1 MYQTGTGGA
10 VDAPR
15 RHMIVARANP
25 AEPSATPIR
34 PFRRQDVDAVA
45 TIFQKS
51 FRADG
56 DEAPAATLTDYLHE
70 LFFADGNDEESPSRV
85 YLATDGS
92 IVGFVGA
99 IPLPMSL
106 RGKPL
111 RALVPTAF
119 MVDRATEFPFAG
131 IGLLRSLLSG
141 PQDVTLSDTASML
154 VRQIWGRFGG
164 ISPDAYSLDWWRVL
178 RPASFAT
185 FLLTRNQSIPRPL
198 SRLMSF
204 GADRVL
210 ERVRRNRYRVEL
222 DKAAPRSETV
232 SEDEFTEHFQAL
244 TQRFALRPDWE
255 GDALTWR
262 LSHAARRNS
271 HGPFIRRVVFGRGNR
286 PIGAYLFNARS
297 GGVAHVLDLVAA
309 PSAHAAVLNDLLVQ
323 AQSLGA
329 IAVRGRSQPEFTEAL
344 VQNNSFFTRRLSTLV
359 NARDPDVLA
368 AVQSGNAMITGLAGD
383 TWTRLFDDD
392 FS

>member
-15 RHMIVARANP
+15 RHMIVARTNS
-25 AEPSATPIR
+25 AEPAAAPIR
-34 PFRRQDVDAVA
+34 PFLQRDVAEVA
-45 TIFQKS
+45 TMFQKS

-56 DEAPAATLTDYLHE
+56 GESPAPTLTDYLHE
-70 LFFADGNDEESPSRV
+70 LFFADGDGEESPSRV
-85 YLATDGS
+85 YLGTDGS
-92 IVGFVGA
+92 VVGFVGA
-99 IPLPMSL
+99 IPLPMAL

-119 MVDRATEFPFAG
+119 MVDRPADYPFAG

-185 FLLTRNQSIPRPL
+185 FLLTRNQHIPRPL

-210 ERVRRNRYRVEL
+210 ERFRRNRYRVEL
-222 DKAAPRSETV
+222 NKIAPRSEV
-232 SEDEFTEHFQAL
+232 VPEDEFTAHFQVL
-244 TQRFALRPDWE
+244 TQRFAFRPDWE
-255 GDALTWR
+255 GEALTWR

-271 HGPFIRRVVFGRGNR
+271 HGPFIRRVVFARGNR

-309 PSAHAAVLNDLLVQ
+309 PSAHATVLNDLLVQ

-344 VQNNSFFTRRLSTLV
+344 VHHNSFFTRRLSTLV